1 MQTITSIWGSAFGN
15 ACSVF
20 AMPEPRT
27 AAANKNKRLST
38 ADCAE
43 QNKAWLLA
51 HNTQQCLWGGRGGG
65 FTNMAWWHGPEI
77 TAGNSADH
85 FPACSQLF

>member
-1 MQTITSIWGSAFGN
+1 MQTTTSIWGSAFGN

-20 AMPEPRT
+20 AMPEPQT
-27 AAANKNKRLST
+27 AAASENKRLSA

-51 HNTQQCLWGGRGGG
+51 PNTQ
-65 FTNMAWWHGPEI
+65 P
-77 TAGNSADH
+77 
-85 FPACSQLF
+85 